1 MNPSKFS
8 SWKNCVLFNGISEDQ
23 LEKLETFLISKT
35 YSKGEYLIKEGT
47 FGDAI
52 FILEK
57 GKVEARKDDIKLGQQ
72 VAGDYVGAMALM
84 ENTTRSASVIAL
96 DQTEVKVLTINQLR
110 ALESDDIYQQ
120 VLTNHI
126 KAQQK
131 LVRKL
136 TNSTINETKSKLK
149 EAETRVQLANF
160 FYYLILILVIY
171 KYILGIY
178 IENHDFL
185 RQGFYRG
192 IVTPSVI
199 LLVVLLGYGVAKK
212 IGIPLSYLGWKFDN
226 WRAQLKE
233 ALWWTFAF
241 LIVVIMLKWILIQIL
256 PSYQERQV
264 FESFMLDDSL
274 TPSLLIIFNLVYAV
288 MTPMQ
293 EFITRGILQGSLTR
307 MLTGKYVTF
316 RSILLS
322 NLIFSALHLHID
334 LRFALITIIPGFF
347 WGYLYD
353 RQQSILGVS
362 VSHLIIGMFFFLVLG
377 QF

>member
-1 MNPSKFS
+1 MK
-8 SWKNCVLFNGISEDQ
+8 
-23 LEKLETFLISKT
+23 KLETFLIPKT
-35 YSKGEYLIKEGT
+35 YVEGEYLIREGE

-52 FILEK
+52 FIVEK
-57 GKVEARKDDIKLGQQ
+57 GKVEARKDGIKLGEQA
-72 VAGDYVGAMALM
+72 AGDYVGAMALM
-84 ENTTRSASVIAL
+84 ENTTRSASVLAL
-96 DQTEVKVLTINQLR
+96 EETKVKVLTINQLR

-126 KAQQK
+126 KSQQK

-149 EAETRVQLANF
+149 EAETKVQLANF
-160 FYYLILILVIY
+160 FYYLILILVSY

-192 IVTPSVI
+192 IVTPSV
-199 LLVVLLGYGVAKK
+199 VLLIVLFGYGVARQ

-226 WRAQLKE
+226 WRAHLKE
-233 ALWWTFAF
+233 ALLWTFAF
-241 LIVVIMLKWILIQIL
+241 LVAATILKWILIQVL
-256 PSYQERQV
+256 PSYAERQV
-264 FESFMLDDSL
+264 FESFILDDSL
-274 TPSLLIIFNLVYAV
+274 TPTLLIIFNLVYAI

-293 EFITRGILQGSLTR
+293 EFIARGILQGSLTR

-316 RSILLS
+316 KSILLS
-322 NLIFSALHLHID
+322 NLVFSALHLHID